1 VLVRQ
6 GDFRA
11 ARKTTPRR
19 NRERGG
25 ADNANARQVYVPRRK
40 LRPIDRQV
48 QDKLDNLSPAAR
60 LRLTQFARRGAQRL
74 AAAGEPIA
82 DDEHEHIVHDA
93 ITDTLYGVVA
103 WDQRIEIELHLHN
116 VVRRRISNRIRRARK
131 QVHVSLDASTGD
143 DDAPEIASR
152 DGAPEASLGRA
163 EVTHQLYRTV
173 CERVVGDTALL
184 SILDAY
190 KAEVSPRRAVM
201 AVTGLGLP
209 EFVNARRRLDRVLAT
224 LPAELRCAAV
234 EAMRDSQVA
243 QMSETTSERN
253 V

>member
-1 VLVRQ
+1 M
-6 GDFRA
+6 
-11 ARKTTPRR
+11 
-19 NRERGG
+19 
-25 ADNANARQVYVPRRK
+25 PRRK

-60 LRLTQFARRGAQRL
+60 LQLTQFAKRGVQRL
-74 AAAGEPIA
+74 AFAGEPIA
-82 DDEHEHIVHDA
+82 ADEHEHIVHDA
-93 ITDTLYGVVA
+93 IIDTLYGVVA
-103 WDQRIEIELHLHN
+103 CDQRIEIELHLYN

-131 QVHVSLDASTGD
+131 QVHVSLDASTGND
-143 DDAPEIASR
+143 NTPEIASR

-163 EVTHQLYRTV
+163 QVTHELYRTV
-173 CERVVGDTALL
+173 RERVAGDTALL

-190 KAEVSPRRAVM
+190 KAEVSQRRAVM

-224 LPAELRCAAV
+224 LPAELRRAAV

-243 QMSETTSERN
+243 PRRAG
-253 V
+253 